1 MESGLV
7 ISSISRDRYNEL
19 FRFLLSVR
27 RVHTMLQEAWE
38 VQMQHKERAAEM
50 GLLWQL
56 RSQMAFLV
64 DNLQYYVQVGGGEA
78 GRGRGG
84 ERGGGC
90 ELVRRKD
97 CVTIM

>member
-1 MESGLV
+1 MV

-19 FRFLLSVR
+19 FQFLLSVR

-64 DNLQYYVQVGGGEA
+64 DNLQYYVQVGGGQGE
-78 GRGRGG
+78 GG
-84 ERGGGC
+84 EKGGGC

>member
-1 MESGLV
+1 
-7 ISSISRDRYNEL
+7 
-19 FRFLLSVR
+19 
-27 RVHTMLQEAWE
+27 
-38 VQMQHKERAAEM
+38 MQHKERAAEM

-84 ERGGGC
+84 ERGGC
-90 ELVRRKD
+90 EVVRRKD
-97 CVTIM
+97 CVTIL